1 MLKIVKPVSGKKS
14 SLKKLNINFLLI
26 SEQALYQRGKY
37 KVVLKCVA
45 IIHMLDSIII
55 SSISL
60 EIFKKN

>member
-26 SEQALYQRGKY
+26 SEQALYQRGNY
-37 KVVLKCVA
+37 KVVLKFVA